1 MSQHSISSA
10 EDGIKWDGSSG
21 RVLLLLRAKQ
31 ASFLSA
37 ICSGECG
44 RLNDGERARLSIWMR
59 VRMGKR
65 VRYFAI
71 TIKEPEGGRRERER
85 GD

>member
-1 MSQHSISSA
+1 MGWKQRKGVAAVGSEAGQFLKRHLLWRMRQ
-10 EDGIKWDGSSG
+10 IK
-21 RVLLLLRAKQ
+21 RRRRRRK
-31 ASFLSA
+31 
-37 ICSGECG
+37 
-44 RLNDGERARLSIWMR
+44 ARLSIWMR

-71 TIKEPEGGRRERER
+71 TIKEPEGRSERAR